1 MRSRLITLSMQIPN
15 IRPITVDLADAG
27 CAKTAAMKIMIG
39 PIAVH
44 SGAIF
49 TENCPE
55 ANIVPST

>member
-1 MRSRLITLSMQIPN
+1 MITLSAQTPK
-15 IRPITVDLADAG
+15 IRPKIVDLADAG
-27 CAKTAAMKIMIG
+27 CAKTAAMKIIIG

-55 ANIVPST
+55 ANMVPST